1 MAWKFDV
8 NVIPHILIE
17 VGGILHIRNG
27 VNLHLQW
34 GQKSTNLQ
42 QQNGDFLHSTTKKWA
57 KSTSTMTLIFYK
69 STTSKWLFSTFYNK
83 KRGKIYN
90 LHLPYAPPNMKKR
103 LFSP

>member
-42 QQNGDFLHSTTKKWA
+42 QQNDDFLHSTTKKWA
-57 KSTSTMTLIFYK
+57 KSTSTMTLTFYK
-69 STTSKWLFSTFYNK
+69 STTSKW
-83 KRGKIYN
+83 
-90 LHLPYAPPNMKKR
+90 
-103 LFSP
+103 